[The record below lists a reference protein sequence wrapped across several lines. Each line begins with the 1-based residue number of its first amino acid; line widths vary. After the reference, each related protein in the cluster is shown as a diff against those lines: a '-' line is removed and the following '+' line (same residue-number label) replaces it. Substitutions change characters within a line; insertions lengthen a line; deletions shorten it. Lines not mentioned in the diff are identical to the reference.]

1 MSESNEDKSV
11 AKVVSNIWWLV
22 LIRGLL
28 VLGLGIL
35 LVSKPMATLVILVHV
50 MGIFW
55 FIDGL
60 VTLFESIRGRKT
72 HANWGWGVFV
82 GIISALAGLIVFVQP
97 AVSTVIGM
105 TFLIYLVAFMILAS
119 GIWSI
124 ITGIR
129 LRKAIKNEWSMILGG
144 VLYVIFGLLL
154 LGNPVMS
161 DMMIVWLFGLFALIG
176 GIILIFSSLKIRKI
190 TN

>member
-1 MSESNEDKSV
+1 MSESSENQSV
-11 AKVVSNIWWLV
+11 KNVISNIWWLV
-22 LIRGLL
+22 LLRGLL

-35 LVSKPMATLVILVHV
+35 LISKPMATLVILVHV

-60 VTLFESIRGRKT
+60 ATLFESIRGRKT
-72 HANWGWGVFV
+72 HTNWGWGVFV

-97 AVSTVIGM
+97 VISAVIGM
-105 TFLIYLVAFMILAS
+105 TFLIYLVAIMILAS
-119 GIWSI
+119 GIWSV

-144 VLYVIFGLLL
+144 ILYVIFGLLL

-161 DMMIVWLFGLFALIG
+161 AMMIVWLFGLSALVG
-176 GIILIFSSLKIRKI
+176 GIFLIIASFRIRKLA
-190 TN
+190 